1 MKTIVTMKTDRLISS
16 RYEVSDSED
25 STADKILS
33 KNKILRKAQPSRCT
47 EPRRTT
53 SRTQLSSRCKGPLKL
68 VVNHNYHDHLYDPMF
83 SSYGCERAFD
93 ENEEESGKHRP
104 SIHRGGV
111 AVPFP
116 VKLHYML
123 SRMDV
128 EGTNSI
134 ISWQPHGRC
143 FLVHKPKE
151 FIEEIMPA

>member
-1 MKTIVTMKTDRLISS
+1 MS
-16 RYEVSDSED
+16 
-25 STADKILS
+25 
-33 KNKILRKAQPSRCT
+33 
-47 EPRRTT
+47 
-53 SRTQLSSRCKGPLKL
+53 SRTQLASRFKGPLKL
-68 VVNHNYHDHLYDPMF
+68 VVNHNYHDHLYDLTRI
-83 SSYGCERAFD
+83 SYGCDRAFD
-93 ENEEESGKHRP
+93 ENEDESVKPRP

-123 SRMDV
+123 SRMDA

>member
-1 MKTIVTMKTDRLISS
+1 MATNRVVSSGPEVT
-16 RYEVSDSED
+16 DSED
-25 STADKILS
+25 STTDATLTKYKS
-33 KNKILRKAQPSRCT
+33 LRKATPSIGK
-47 EPRRTT
+47 EARRMS
-53 SRTQLSSRCKGPLKL
+53 SRTQLASRFKGPLKL
-68 VVNHNYHDHLYDPMF
+68 VVNHNYHDHLYDLTRI
-83 SSYGCERAFD
+83 SYGCDDRAFD
-93 ENEEESGKHRP
+93 ENEEESVKPRP